1 MNSILNLLMEQA
13 YELEG
18 LLLVAQSR
26 GDSSQKHLY
35 ELISKKSAKIA
46 ELAQTLLTGE
56 DIAAKL
62 EREVFEAQA
71 AIPPVIAAI
80 NESLEEEKFDP
91 EATVPASI
99 PDLTPEPIPEPI
111 SEPIAPEPV
120 APEPAETEES
130 LTADNPNFPD
140 ALQWLSED
148 QPPEPPVT
156 SVPDEDDEDEPQ
168 ANVSEAMQRTL
179 SRDLH
184 RAFSLN
190 DRFRFRRELFAN
202 NDVELNDTLNLVET
216 MKSLDEAEDFFYND
230 LEWDKDSP
238 EVVDFMNV
246 IRNHFYNKNS

>member
-35 ELISKKSAKIA
+35 ELIGKKSAKIA

-56 DIAAKL
+56 GSAPDPVKL
-62 EREVFEAQA
+62 APLDCSGV
-71 AIPPVIAAI
+71 AIPPVRVV
-80 NESLEEEKFDP
+80 EELLQEEKSDP
-91 EATVPASI
+91 EATKPAQK
-99 PDLTPEPIPEPI
+99 PAPIREPI
-111 SEPIAPEPV
+111 SEAVQEPIE
-120 APEPAETEES
+120 EPAETEDS
-130 LTADNPNFPD
+130 LTADNPAFPD
-140 ALQWLSED
+140 ALQWIAEEQS
-148 QPPEPPVT
+148 PEPPT
-156 SVPDEDDEDEPQ
+156 PSDTDEDDEDEPQ
-168 ANVSEAMQRTL
+168 ANVSEAMQRNL

-216 MKSLDEAEDFFYND
+216 MKSFEEAEDFFYND
-230 LEWDKDSP
+230 LEWDKESP

-246 IRNHFYNKNS
+246 IRNHFYNKNG